1 MSKSLKLA
9 LRKVIAAVDNL
20 NNRNSNATAVDDLD
34 EVNTLLDNA
43 LSELQWNELT
53 KAPIFPT
60 PQSESETAPKDEKL
74 IKVLK
79 DAYLALAP
87 ISSKEERDR
96 VRNSIAELIAE
107 RRWF

>member
-20 NNRNSNATAVDDLD
+20 NHRDSNTTAVTDLD
-34 EVNTLLDNA
+34 EVSTLLDNA
-43 LSELQWNELT
+43 LSELQWGDLT
-53 KAPIFPT
+53 KTPAFPG
-60 PQSESETAPKDEKL
+60 PPSETILKDEKL

-79 DAYLALAP
+79 DAYLVLSS

-96 VRNSIAELIAE
+96 VRNNISELIAE
-107 RRWF
+107 RR